1 MHLPVQANDGIG
13 FGMQPGYWRTWITG
27 VNWHSS
33 ARMTETN
40 PASRNVMTSKSG
52 KMLKLLLLW
61 FLLAVVVCL
70 DVDVWCVKD
79 DDIFS
84 ARCLLSCVCRLHSRS
99 TRSNDFQM
107 PDSRSVKYSRWV
119 PVPIPDMCRRF
130 FLLPP
135 PPPSPPSSL
144 HLF

>member
-52 KMLKLLLLW
+52 KMLKLLLLLLLW

-84 ARCLLSCVCRLHSRS
+84 GRCLLYRLCVDSTLVQRDLMTSKCPTAAQSNIADGSQYRS
-99 TRSNDFQM
+99 LT
-107 PDSRSVKYSRWV
+107 
-119 PVPIPDMCRRF
+119 CAEGF
-130 FLLPP
+130 FFA
-135 PPPSPPSSL
+135 PSPPSLL